1 MKLQESSIAVI
12 GVILSVIGTAA
23 ADLDTGN
30 YVVNLILGTFIITV
44 DRTSSFCFFCWYLF
58 VAAGLLF
65 GKILQSVPDRDAL
78 YKKLLVISA
87 VIMTVYLASSLKLGA

>member
-30 YVVNLILGTFIITV
+30 YVVNLILGTFIFTV